1 MFPCAHSDSLPV
13 TPLALSAQLID
24 GRERVLE
31 SGLQS
36 SPSQI
41 GSNFTNPRPKTSA
54 LSMWSDSSD
63 GEDKTTTQRL
73 PELSETCDSLPDDF
87 VNEVTHPTSEVVSSP
102 PSAKVFLPSTHLRT
116 EVTDL
121 NNSRPEG
128 RTRRSD
134 AVYCRSPPSQQDHH
148 RTNHY
153 FREKKWEFF
162 PELAP
167 YCKAGE
173 SMTPKVHP
181 IDMKKRDCPM
191 NLFAKPF
198 GWNQVALG
206 WAHSARGFL
215 KVCVKQRPRNGTI
228 HENYVVFD
236 RCDLKVRGRIHR
248 C

>member
-13 TPLALSAQLID
+13 TPPALPAQLID
-24 GRERVLE
+24 GRERVL
-31 SGLQS
+31 GFRFHS

-41 GSNFTNPRPKTSA
+41 GSNFTNPWPEIPA
-54 LSMWSDSSD
+54 DYLFMWSDPSD

-73 PELSETCDSLPDDF
+73 PELRETSDSLPDDF
-87 VNEVTHPTSEVVSSP
+87 VNQVTHPASEVMSSP
-102 PSAKVFLPSTHLRT
+102 PSAQVFLPSTPSRT
-116 EVTDL
+116 EESDPK
-121 NNSRPEG
+121 NSMPEG

-134 AVYCRSPPSQQDHH
+134 AVCCRSRPSHRDHF

-153 FREKKWEFF
+153 FRGKKWNFF

-167 YCKAGE
+167 YYKAEE
-173 SMTPKVHP
+173 SMTLRVHS
-181 IDMKKRDCPM
+181 IDMKKRDCPI
-191 NLFAKPF
+191 NFSARPC

-228 HENYVVFD
+228 HENHVVSSTD
-236 RCDLKVRGRIHR
+236 VI
-248 C
+248 